1 MSLYTVPGHPW
12 SKSELPVLVRHSW
25 PLALPGT
32 CRPTSDGGT
41 RPLWSWHTPR
51 GMATIPLQP
60 SAQGRGSKISREGP
74 WVWRLALCTE
84 RILLWVLW
92 HSRPTSDK
100 RYSCLPGQQSWYRT
114 FADIVNKKI
123 NKKSSWLQ
131 EMIDECTFK
140 QLRSHLYV
148 SSWAQNVRF
157 SPSYSGVKKKAP
169 HTPYR
174 FILPYHHLNSSRN

>member
-1 MSLYTVPGHPW
+1 MSLYTVPRHPW

-114 FADIVNKKI
+114 FADIVNKK

-140 QLRSHLYV
+140 QLEV
-148 SSWAQNVRF
+148 SLVRLELSTKCSLF
-157 SPSYSGVKKKAP
+157 SIVLWSQKKRDL
-169 HTPYR
+169 TPYR

>member
-1 MSLYTVPGHPW
+1 MSLYTVPRHPW

-60 SAQGRGSKISREGP
+60 SAQGRGNKISREGP

-84 RILLWVLW
+84 QILLWVLW

-140 QLRSHLYV
+140 QLEV
-148 SSWAQNVRF
+148 SLVRLELSTKCSLF
-157 SPSYSGVKKKAP
+157 SIVLWSKKAP